1 MTADGKEGIKNGQ
14 KMEFNADPK
23 TGVITSES
31 STTNAL
37 IAGHGIGPARRPH
50 PVLRKGRDRWPVASL
65 VGRRAPTQNNAD
77 GSQKIQL
84 SKIKLSLPLFT
95 FVQSCGAF
103 LRRKFATGQTRDPVC
118 EKICAGE
125 VEDGCTPSP
134 LL

>member
-31 STTNAL
+31 STTNPL

-50 PVLRKGRDRWPVASL
+50 PPVLRKGRDRWPVASL

-77 GSQKIQL
+77 GSQKLQL
-84 SKIKLSLPLFT
+84 SKIKLSLPLG
-95 FVQSCGAF
+95 SLLYNLADGN
-103 LRRKFATGQTRDPVC
+103 PVC

-125 VEDGCTPSP
+125 VEDGCTPLP